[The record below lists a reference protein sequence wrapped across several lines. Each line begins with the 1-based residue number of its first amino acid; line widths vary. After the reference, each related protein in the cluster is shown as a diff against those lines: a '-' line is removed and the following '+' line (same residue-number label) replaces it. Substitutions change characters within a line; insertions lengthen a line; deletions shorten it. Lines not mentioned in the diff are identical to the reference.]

1 MNKAIEQDIVAA
13 LGSEM
18 SPTVAVRELSPATLP
33 SWFAVSDLAVASIGA
48 AACELADL
56 LGARHIDVDRRR
68 ALMWFGMTL
77 RPQDWTIP
85 DAWDAIAGDYAARD
99 GWIRL
104 HTNAPAPSRSRDEG
118 SGM

>member
-1 MNKAIEQDIVAA
+1 MSYRQRRFHP
-13 LGSEM
+13 GS
-18 SPTVAVRELSPATLP
+18 P
-33 SWFAVSDLAVASIGA
+33 FSDLAVASIGA

-99 GWIRL
+99 GLDKVAHER
-104 HTNAPAPSRSRDEG
+104 PAPSRSRDEG